1 MTSAS
6 AAQNSSFANKAG
18 FPISNNEFATR
29 FISFTEE
36 SLKACSVQAEKSVN
50 MVAKIL
56 DEIVADSARVSK
68 LSEDTINALKAVKK
82 FLEVQAVENVEAKLG
97 QKKNSKEVLQ
107 QIMDALKVL
116 GEHNSDVS
124 QFVTPMIESL
134 QFQDRIRQQMDNLP
148 KMIRVWMKA
157 RVQVENEC
165 KSEQEF
171 DEMKSQFGKDLLAV
185 SISEQ
190 ERNVIRKHIPG
201 LPEAEN
207 MDKDDFF
214 F

>member
-1 MTSAS
+1 MTSAT
-6 AAQNSSFANKAG
+6 AAQNTSFAHKAG
-18 FPISNNEFATR
+18 FPISNSEFASR

-68 LSEDTINALKAVKK
+68 LSEDTIDALKAVKK
-82 FLEVQAVENVEAKLG
+82 FLEVQAAESVDAKTS

-116 GEHNSDVS
+116 REHNSDVS

-157 RVQVENEC
+157 RVQVENDC

-171 DEMKSQFGKDLLAV
+171 EGFKSGFGKDLLAV

-190 ERNVIRKHIPG
+190 ERNVLRKHIPG